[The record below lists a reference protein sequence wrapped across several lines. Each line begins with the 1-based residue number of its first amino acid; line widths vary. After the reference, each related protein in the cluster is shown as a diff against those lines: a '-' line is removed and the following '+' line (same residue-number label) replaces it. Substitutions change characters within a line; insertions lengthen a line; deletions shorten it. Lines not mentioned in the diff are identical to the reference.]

1 MNDVIFTYDDSMI
14 FLFGF
19 CCFFVGIAI
28 MFAIHRVIFDYYDE
42 DAKQEIYNLKC
53 QVKTLEGDNYEL
65 QQRIIQ
71 LNTQLSHK
79 EQDPSI
85 VVEHMIHHT
94 FATPADVA
102 DLDFLEG

>member
-1 MNDVIFTYDDSMI
+1 MLE
-14 FLFGF
+14 FLIGAASFFCGF
-19 CCFFVGIAI
+19 AV

-42 DAKQEIYNLKC
+42 DAKAQI
-53 QVKTLEGDNYEL
+53 YEL
-65 QQRIIQ
+65 NNKIIDLQ
-71 LNTQLSHK
+71 KRNIELNTRLSHK
-79 EQDPSI
+79 DQDPSI

>member
-1 MNDVIFTYDDSMI
+1 MLELMI
-14 FLFGF
+14 GAASFFCGF
-19 CCFFVGIAI
+19 AL

-42 DAKQEIYNLKC
+42 DAKAEIHKLNQKISDLQHRNL
-53 QVKTLEGDNYEL
+53 E
-65 QQRIIQ
+65 

-79 EQDPSI
+79 GQAPGI

-102 DLDFLEG
+102 DLDFVEG

>member
-1 MNDVIFTYDDSMI
+1 MLELMI
-14 FLFGF
+14 GATSFFCGF
-19 CCFFVGIAI
+19 AL

-42 DAKQEIYNLKC
+42 DARQEIYDLKYE
-53 QVKTLEGDNYEL
+53 VKALQGDNYEL

-79 EQDPSI
+79 DQDPSI

-94 FATPADVA
+94 FATPDDVTNIQFWE
-102 DLDFLEG
+102 D

>member
-1 MNDVIFTYDDSMI
+1 MLEFMI
-14 FLFGF
+14 GAASFFCGF
-19 CCFFVGIAI
+19 AV

-42 DAKQEIYNLKC
+42 DAKAQI
-53 QVKTLEGDNYEL
+53 YEL
-65 QQRIIQ
+65 NNKIIDLQ
-71 LNTQLSHK
+71 KRNLELNVQLSHK
-79 EQDPSI
+79 DQDPSV

>member
-1 MNDVIFTYDDSMI
+1 
-14 FLFGF
+14 
-19 CCFFVGIAI
+19 

-53 QVKTLEGDNYEL
+53 EVKALEGDNFEL
-65 QQRIIQ
+65 KAEIEEYKRT
-71 LNTQLSHK
+71 LNTINVEIK
-79 EQDPSI
+79 E
-85 VVEHMIHHT
+85 VHT